1 MSELRS
7 FGDIWRDPKQLF
19 RQYHHSIISAS
30 GPRGRQ
36 KRGKK
41 VLRVARET
49 EEGGG
54 KTRKGRVEETVR
66 ERKVLRG
73 VEGMSRQT
81 ITITP

>member
-1 MSELRS
+1 MERPKTTFSSIPSQHNLGLR
-7 FGDIWRDPKQLF
+7 
-19 RQYHHSIISAS
+19 A
-30 GPRGRQ
+30 
-36 KRGKK
+36 
-41 VLRVARET
+41 AREM
-49 EEGGG
+49 EEGEEGVEGCEGDGGGGG